1 LICHVSRADDPR
13 LQHYRH
19 VGEPAWLEQHGLFVA
34 EGRLVVERLLSLS
47 GGEPS
52 SSGGGKE
59 NGGYVVES
67 VLVTPA
73 ALRAL
78 EPGIDPSWLVLV
90 AEPAIVESV
99 TGVKF
104 HRGCLALVRRP
115 TQSLP
120 LSAFAEARRLVLLEA
135 VANPDNIGGIFR
147 SATALGGDAVL
158 LDSDCGDPF
167 YRKAVR
173 TSMGAVLRLPFT
185 RVDPWL
191 PGLATLRDMG
201 FSIVALSPTGELTLE
216 AFLATLSADA
226 RLALVAGAE
235 GYGLSTATIAA
246 ADVTM
251 RIPVD
256 PQSDSLNIVVA
267 VSIALSR
274 LGSALRPLSN

>member
-1 LICHVSRADDPR
+1 LICHLSHQDDPR
-13 LQHYRH
+13 LQNYRH
-19 VGEPAWLEQHGLFVA
+19 VGDPAWLEQHGLFVA
-34 EGRLVVERLLSLS
+34 EGRLVVERLLSLTDQALS
-47 GGEPS
+47 LKGQEIAPGGF
-52 SSGGGKE
+52 
-59 NGGYVVES
+59 VVDS

-78 EPGIDPSWLVLV
+78 EPGLDPAWLVLV
-90 AEPAIVESV
+90 AEPAIVEGV
-99 TGVKF
+99 TGFKF

-115 TQSLP
+115 SELLP
-120 LSAFAEARRLVLLEA
+120 LSAFAHARRLILLEA
-135 VANPDNIGGIFR
+135 VGNPDNIGGIFR
-147 SATALGGDAVL
+147 SATALGADAVL
-158 LDSDCGDPF
+158 LNPACGDPF

-173 TSMGAVLRLPFT
+173 TSMGAVLRLPST

-201 FSIVALSPTGELTLE
+201 FAIVALSPTGELTLE

-246 ADVTM
+246 ADVTV

-256 PQSDSLNIVVA
+256 PLSDSLNIVVA

-274 LGSALRPLSN
+274 LGPGA

>member
-1 LICHVSRADDPR
+1 LISHVSRADDPR
-13 LQHYRH
+13 LPHYRH
-19 VGEPAWLEQHGLFVA
+19 VGDPAWLEQQGLFVA
-34 EGRLVVERLLSLS
+34 EGRLVVERLLEH
-47 GGEPS
+47 GGFA
-52 SSGGGKE
+52 
-59 NGGYVVES
+59 VES
-67 VLVTPA
+67 VLLTPA
-73 ALRAL
+73 AFRAL
-78 EPGIDPSWLVLV
+78 EPRLDPSWTVLV
-90 AEPAIVESV
+90 AEPAIVEGV
-99 TGVKF
+99 TGFKF

-115 TQSLP
+115 DETLP
-120 LSAFAEARRLVLLEA
+120 LSTFAAARRLILLEA
-135 VANPDNIGGIFR
+135 VGNPDNIGGIFR
-147 SATALGGDAVL
+147 SASALGADAVL
-158 LDSDCGDPF
+158 LNPACGDPF

-173 TSMGAVLRLPFT
+173 TSMGAVFRLPSA

-201 FSIVALSPTGELTLE
+201 FSIVALSPTGEMTLE

-246 ADVTM
+246 ADVTV

-274 LGSALRPLSN
+274 LGPGA

>member
-1 LICHVSRADDPR
+1 M
-13 LQHYRH
+13 
-19 VGEPAWLEQHGLFVA
+19 
-34 EGRLVVERLLSLS
+34 
-47 GGEPS
+47 
-52 SSGGGKE
+52 
-59 NGGYVVES
+59 
-67 VLVTPA
+67 LVTPA

-90 AEPAIVESV
+90 AEPPIVEGV
-99 TGVKF
+99 TGFKF

-115 TQSLP
+115 SELPP
-120 LSAFAEARRLVLLEA
+120 LSAFAQARRLVVLEA
-135 VANPDNIGGIFR
+135 VGNPDNIGGIFR
-147 SATALGGDAVL
+147 SATALGADAVL
-158 LDSDCGDPF
+158 LDPACGDPF

-173 TSMGAVLRLPFT
+173 TSMGAVLRLPST

-201 FSIVALSPTGELTLE
+201 FAIVALSPTGELTLE
-216 AFLATLSADA
+216 AFRATLSADA

-246 ADVTM
+246 ADVTV

-256 PQSDSLNIVVA
+256 PLSDSLNIVVA

-274 LGSALRPLSN
+274 LIRRLVQVLAGRCAASLKLRRPPKPWRSGTESQFVTSARNLSAPCNSTRDFIFFRTT